1 MTDLFDTA
9 PLPPLAVP
17 PAYGSLS
24 PSEEARLY
32 RDDHGRW
39 VAYVAPTAARKLAA
53 AGADAFRAAWP
64 LMSREYQRA
73 VWRALPE
80 HAQAAFRA
88 ALDQG
93 SQSE

>member
-1 MTDLFDTA
+1 MNDLFATDA
-9 PLPPLAVP
+9 AEP
-17 PAYGSLS
+17 PAPAPYGSLS

-39 VAYVAPTAARKLAA
+39 IAYVAPTAAQKLAA
-53 AGADAFRAAWP
+53 AGAEAIKTAWP

-88 ALDQG
+88 AIAKE
-93 SQSE
+93 SIST